1 MEKATFI
8 TKINQLKYVNKEYS
22 RLYYGQEFCER
33 LTPSLKD
40 LKEVLSFVQ
49 KKGLDFTLVTP
60 YVTNFGLGKLKP
72 LLDWLMIRKTKCEII
87 VNDWGILRLVNREY
101 LNLSPVLGRLLTKQK
116 RGPSLIKLLKRQ
128 TQPRLIKDPQNPKI
142 KYLIFQKKFPLD
154 LDPYYKGS
162 NVSSVPII
170 HDFLTSQRIRRIELD
185 NTGQGLFF
193 ELPRDQISISV
204 YLPYVYISTAFF
216 CLAAGCDQNNEFF
229 LKRKPC
235 SRQCQKYVF
244 KLRHKSLHKLIYL
257 KGNTHFYKNS
267 RFQLKE
273 WEKIG
278 VDRVVYEPEIPV

>member
-1 MEKATFI
+1 MEKAIFI
-8 TKINQLKYVNKEYS
+8 NRPSQLNYVDSEYT

-33 LTPSLKD
+33 LIPSVKD
-40 LKEVLSFVQ
+40 LEGVLSFIR
-49 KKGLDFTLVTP
+49 KKGIDFTLVTP
-60 YVTNFGLGKLKP
+60 YVTNFGLEKLKP
-72 LLDWLMIRKTKCEII
+72 LLGWLKIRKIKCEII
-87 VNDWGILRLVNREY
+87 INDWGILRLVNREY

-116 RGPSLIKLLKRQ
+116 RGPNLIKLLKRQ
-128 TQPRLIKDPQNPKI
+128 TQPRLIKDPQNQKI

-170 HDFLTSQRIRRIELD
+170 HDFLTSQHIRRIELD

-193 ELPRDQISISV
+193 ELPRDQIAISV

-216 CLAAGCDQNNEFF
+216 CLAAGCDQNNKFF